1 MKEKKFKEKLIKKII
16 KFKFIIKLK
25 ILLNINFKN

>member
-1 MKEKKFKEKLIKKII
+1 MKEKKFKEKVIKKII